1 MIIGD
6 KIKRYREENNL
17 TQEELAKELNITQS
31 HLSKLE
37 SGKKAAGRIILRRLI
52 EATGY
57 EEEYWT
63 QRVLEITCSNCG
75 KIARAEARRGNNHI
89 KIKCTCGQKKELVIV
104 TSTRIEMAYEVQE
117 VRMNTETLSLDQVE
131 DEDII
136 NKRIAKLIDEGYSIS
151 KDLKK
156 LSATTDLTY
165 KDIKWR
171 IKVLRKSGV
180 IRSGSIRK
188 GK

>member
-17 TQEELAKELNITQS
+17 TQEELAKELNINQS
-31 HLSKLE
+31 HLSNLE
-37 SGKKAAGRIILRRLI
+37 SGKKAAGRIILKRLI

-57 EEEYWT
+57 KEEYWI

-75 KIARAEARRGNNHI
+75 KIARAEAVTGNNHI
-89 KIKCTCGQKKELVIV
+89 KIKCTCGQRKELLIV
-104 TSTRIEMAYEVQE
+104 TSTKVEMAYEIQDME
-117 VRMNTETLSLDQVE
+117 KNAENSSLKQME
-131 DEDII
+131 EEDII
-136 NKRIAKLIDEGYSIS
+136 NQRIIRLVEAGYPMGEI
-151 KDLKK
+151 LKK
-156 LSATTDLTY
+156 VSASTDLTY

-171 IKVLRKSGV
+171 ITVLRKAGE
-180 IRSGSIRK
+180 IRNGTIRK